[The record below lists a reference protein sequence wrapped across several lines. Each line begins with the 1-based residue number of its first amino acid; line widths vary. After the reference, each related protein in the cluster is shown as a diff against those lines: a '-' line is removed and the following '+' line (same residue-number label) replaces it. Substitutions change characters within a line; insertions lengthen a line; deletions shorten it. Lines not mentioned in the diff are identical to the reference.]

1 MKTLPVYGVM
11 AEFQSPEELVRAAR
25 AARDAGYREM
35 DAYSP
40 APIDG
45 LGELVGAPKKK
56 LPAIVF
62 LGGLIGAVSG
72 YSLQYWI
79 SAVNYPLNVGGRPY
93 HSWPAFIPV
102 TFELTILFAAFS
114 SIIGMFALNGLP
126 QPYHPVFNDP
136 EFKRASRDRF
146 FLCIEAS
153 DPQFD
158 SEGVRHFLEALNP
171 CEVTELEQ

>member
-1 MKTLPVYGVM
+1 MKTLPIYGVM
-11 AEFQSPEELVRAAR
+11 AEFQSPEELLDAAR
-25 AARDAGYREM
+25 AARGAGYRKM

-40 APIDG
+40 APIEG
-45 LGELVGAPKKK
+45 LAELVGAPKKK
-56 LPAIVF
+56 LPMIVF
-62 LGGLIGAVSG
+62 LGGLVGALGG
-72 YSLQYWI
+72 YYMQYWI

-102 TFELTILFAAFS
+102 TFELTILCAAFS
-114 SIIGMFALNGLP
+114 SIIGMLALNGLP
-126 QPYHPVFNDP
+126 HPYHPVFHDP

-158 SEGVRHFLEALNP
+158 AEGVRHFFEALNP